1 MSLRD
6 SHSARESPMPVLPSP
21 PLWLPRAWSSVLDFC
36 FPSLCPFCEIREAE
50 EESHSLFCLECQRT
64 CREFAG
70 RQCQRCSASV
80 GPFVETIHGCV
91 HCRDER
97 YAFEAVC
104 SLGPYRDPLRSACL
118 RAKQPL
124 GHSHAMGLAQQLGTL
139 RRTEFETWR
148 PDLVIPVPHHW
159 SEHLWRPHVS
169 PTPLAETLAS
179 MARVPARFDLL
190 LKIKKTPK
198 QALLPVT
205 TRKTNLRGAFG
216 IGGGATLDG
225 ATVLLVD
232 DILTTGT
239 TAHECAK
246 VLKQAGAAKVYV
258 AVFARVAGHS

>member
-1 MSLRD
+1 MSALT
-6 SHSARESPMPVLPSP
+6 STAW
-21 PLWLPRAWSSVLDFC
+21 WLPRAWSSLRDFC
-36 FPSLCPFCEIREAE
+36 FPALCPFCETREAE
-50 EESHSLFCLECQRT
+50 GESGTLFCLNCQQS

-70 RQCQRCSASV
+70 RQCQRCSAAV
-80 GPFVETIHGCV
+80 GPYVETSQGCV

-104 SLGPYRDPLRSACL
+104 SLGPYIEPLRSACL
-118 RAKQPL
+118 RAKQSA
-124 GHSHAMGLAQQLGTL
+124 GHSVAMGLAQQLGTL
-139 RRTEFETWR
+139 RRTEWEAWR

-159 SEHLWRPHVS
+159 TEHVWRPHVS
-169 PTPLAETLAS
+169 PTSLAETLAS
-179 MARVPARFDLL
+179 LARVPARFDLL
-190 LKIKKTPK
+190 RKIKKTPK

-216 IGGGATLDG
+216 IGGGATLGG

-258 AVFARVAGHS
+258 AVFARVASHS